1 MSTTTPE
8 EPAAPAEP
16 EPEPQPKVPWLAPDA
31 RRGWV
36 SVAGAL
42 IPQLAV
48 TLWANST
55 TGPGAARAQVLGFIL
70 TLAFFF
76 AAYLGL
82 TWWVFGRL
90 DPHRLRA
97 AIRASNSAHV
107 RRFDRLSGMDATSWV
122 LGGVGVSLVVVA
134 YTLLETE
141 TRKDPLAL
149 TLTGLMVLLSWAVM
163 QISAAVLL
171 LRLDAESPALA
182 FPDEGPHGLPDYTYV
197 ATQVLTTFATSD
209 VTVTSTAGRRAIT
222 TLAIAAMVFNTFVVA
237 LLVSAFLGLTS

>member
-1 MSTTTPE
+1 MDDATPE
-8 EPAAPAEP
+8 QPPVEAPAP
-16 EPEPQPKVPWLAPDA
+16 RAKGAWLAPDG

-36 SVAGAL
+36 SVVVAL

-48 TLWANST
+48 TLWANMT
-55 TGPGAARAQVLGFIL
+55 AGADAERAQVLGF
-70 TLAFFF
+70 TLMLVFFY

-90 DPHRLRA
+90 DPHRLRDT
-97 AIRASNSAHV
+97 IRASNSAHV

-122 LGGVGVSLVVVA
+122 LGSVGTSLVVVA
-134 YTLLETE
+134 YTLLEAE

-149 TLTGLMVLLSWAVM
+149 VLTGLMVLLAWAVM

-171 LRLDAESPALA
+171 LRLDAESPALT

-222 TLAIAAMVFNTFVVA
+222 TLAIAAMVFNTFVLA
-237 LLVSAFLGLTS
+237 LLVAAFLGLTS